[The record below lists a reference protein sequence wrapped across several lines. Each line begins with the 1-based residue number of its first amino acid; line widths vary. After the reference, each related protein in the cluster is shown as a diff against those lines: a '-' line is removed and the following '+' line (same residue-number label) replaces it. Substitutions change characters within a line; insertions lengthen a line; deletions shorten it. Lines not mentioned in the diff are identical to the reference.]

1 MSEFGWKSADVLSAI
16 PEGRCIGHGRQRS
29 VRAVMPGWS
38 GSGTAGRGCGE
49 GVVRSTRTAISP
61 RVLTGASPQEGQYGS
76 QGASGKGFSS
86 GSTPAAGGG
95 GRSWYVADL
104 GYPGFTYLMRRSREL
119 DCQTREPPSR
129 EGSAASSSH
138 QNHPDRCYSVS
149 LSRCLA
155 HAPQGKLPT
164 VPGHDGDEKFEY
176 GCNNLI
182 SRSEG
187 NMETLPVKK

>member
-1 MSEFGWKSADVLSAI
+1 MSEFGWKSADVLSVI

-49 GVVRSTRTAISP
+49 GVVRGTRTAISP
-61 RVLTGASPQEGQYGS
+61 RVLTGASPQEGQCGS
-76 QGASGKGFSS
+76 QGAPGKGFSP

-104 GYPGFTYLMRRSREL
+104 GYPGFEA
-119 DCQTREPPSR
+119 
-129 EGSAASSSH
+129 GSVTDLSW
-138 QNHPDRCYSVS
+138 S
-149 LSRCLA
+149 LSGTLPDGILCR
-155 HAPQGKLPT
+155 APAGRLTPLVSRLPA
-164 VPGHDGDEKFEY
+164 VPGCGGNEKFEY

-182 SRSEG
+182 SRSED